1 MNYLTTKRENEKG
14 QNLVKMIQILES
26 KRYLLEK
33 LNRRAIQL
41 RRRKRN
47 SVRINYVTYTKLRE
61 EHKRNAIMQNI
72 RHM

>member
-14 QNLVKMIQILES
+14 QNLVKMIQMLES
-26 KRYLLEK
+26 KRYLLQK

-47 SVRINYVTYTKLRE
+47 CVCRNYVTYKIKRE
-61 EHKRNAIMQNI
+61 T
-72 RHM
+72 